1 MTIDRLARVIERL
14 GGSAPVAVD
23 DPARRQAAVALIL
36 APEPDRLLLVR
47 RVVRPGDP
55 WSGQLALPGGRH
67 EPGDPDLV
75 HTAIRET
82 EEEVGFRLR
91 PEQLRLAL
99 DDLAPMSPVLP
110 PIVVRPYLFH
120 VAEAGP
126 LRTSDEVDHAEWLPL
141 EVLADPAIRRGADL
155 VLGGNEVRV
164 IGYHLPAGLLW
175 GMTERIVTP
184 VVEAW
189 SAAGS

>member
-1 MTIDRLARVIERL
+1 
-14 GGSAPVAVD
+14 
-23 DPARRQAAVALIL
+23 
-36 APEPDRLLLVR
+36 RLLLVR

-141 EVLADPAIRRGADL
+141 EVLADPAIRRGTEL
-155 VLGGNEVRV
+155 VLGGTEVRV
-164 IGYHLPAGLLW
+164 IGYHLPVGLLW

-189 SAAGS
+189 RAAGS

>member
-1 MTIDRLARVIERL
+1 MTVDRLARVIEHL
-14 GGSAPVAVD
+14 GGSTPIAVD
-23 DPARRQAAVALIL
+23 DPARRHAAVALIL

-47 RVVRPGDP
+47 RVVRVGDP

-82 EEEVGFRLR
+82 EEEVGFRLS

-141 EVLADPAIRRGADL
+141 AVLADPAIRRGADL
-155 VLGGNEVRV
+155 TLGGAVVRV
-164 IGYHLPAGLLW
+164 IGYHLPIGLLW

-189 SAAGS
+189 RAAG